1 MWQQLELAFE
11 RDSDVQDTLDWGWQS
26 LVDFVVGKTQ
36 LVSFD
41 WSNKTGAI
49 DVKMNASVLE
59 EKPSFKMLTFSS
71 KLGWG
76 FCIISIAKTACK
88 KIGVLIHSMKC
99 LSSEIA
105 LYLFKST
112 IEFGMEYYCHVWV
125 GPPSCY
131 LEMLD
136 TL

>member
-1 MWQQLELAFE
+1 
-11 RDSDVQDTLDWGWQS
+11 
-26 LVDFVVGKTQ
+26 
-36 LVSFD
+36 
-41 WSNKTGAI
+41 
-49 DVKMNASVLE
+49 MNASVLE
-59 EKPSFKMLTFSS
+59 EKPSFKILTFSS